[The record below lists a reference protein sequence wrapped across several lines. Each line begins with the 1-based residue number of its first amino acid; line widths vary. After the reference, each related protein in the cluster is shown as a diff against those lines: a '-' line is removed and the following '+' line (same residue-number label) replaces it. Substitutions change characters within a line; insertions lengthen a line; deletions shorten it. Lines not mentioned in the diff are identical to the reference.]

1 MQDGAE
7 GDVRMGGDGVPERD
21 GAMGGKLG
29 QEPFRQRLDRI
40 AVVIVLGRDRVEA
53 AVEDDCRDAG
63 SAGHR
68 RLARHGR
75 GFLVLIGPVL
85 IGGGLVFGADIAA
98 LDVEAA
104 VAIQADENAG
114 PRNLGRV
121 EPDGAIV
128 ERLDLGFEFAETL
141 IDLVG
146 QLVGLGVLRLER
158 VEFRLQG
165 GAARG
170 FLLAHLDGFAFEL
183 AQAVGVAVGEIDGDR
198 DPFPAFGGQGLGF
211 LLQLVLDQA
220 VEQGRVL
227 QPAAAIVLEKIAGEL
242 AAGRLI
248 GLDADKRGAAVIGG
262 VDGGFGQH
270 AADLMGC
277 RVVAVLH
284 RLPDLFLAR
293 MVGGEGEGHD
303 VLERHLLGDVELEK
317 PGRDGGEAQALP
329 DDLRRDEETR
339 RDVVFGEALVDQRLE
354 GAELVDGVQ
363 GLALRVLGEGIFL
376 GDAGIAHDAGDGHG
390 LVQALGLHK
399 AFEGAIAPAAG
410 RDLVEAGFF
419 AVRAD
424 DGADIEVLQQAAAG
438 DVLGQCLDR
447 HAGLHGADVGLAQ
460 DQLVEGD
467 LADNGEGLDLGRFSH
482 GSDAP

>member
-1 MQDGAE
+1 MA
-7 GDVRMGGDGVPERD
+7 
-21 GAMGGKLG
+21 
-29 QEPFRQRLDRI
+29 
-40 AVVIVLGRDRVEA
+40 
-53 AVEDDCRDAG
+53 
-63 SAGHR
+63 R
-68 RLARHGR
+68 R
-75 GFLVLIGPVL
+75 
-85 IGGGLVFGADIAA
+85 AD
-98 LDVEAA
+98 
-104 VAIQADENAG
+104 
-114 PRNLGRV
+114 
-121 EPDGAIV
+121 
-128 ERLDLGFEFAETL
+128 
-141 IDLVG
+141 
-146 QLVGLGVLRLER
+146 
-158 VEFRLQG
+158 
-165 GAARG
+165 
-170 FLLAHLDGFAFEL
+170 FLLAHLDGFALEL

-211 LLQLVLDQA
+211 LLQLVLNQA

-227 QPAAAIVLEKIAGEL
+227 QPAAAIVLEKIAGDL
-242 AAGRLI
+242 AAGGLV
-248 GLDADKRGAAVIGG
+248 GLDANKRGAAVIGG

-270 AADLMGC
+270 AADLIGL

-284 RLPDLFLAR
+284 RLPDLFLAGV
-293 MVGGEGEGHD
+293 VGGEGEGHD

-339 RDVVFGEALVDQRLE
+339 RDVVFCEALVDQRLE

-376 GDAGIAHDAGDGHG
+376 GDAGIAHDAGNRHG
-390 LVQALGLHK
+390 LIEALGLHK

-438 DVLGQCLDR
+438 DVLGQFLDR
-447 HAGLHGADVGLAQ
+447 HAGLYRADVGLAQ